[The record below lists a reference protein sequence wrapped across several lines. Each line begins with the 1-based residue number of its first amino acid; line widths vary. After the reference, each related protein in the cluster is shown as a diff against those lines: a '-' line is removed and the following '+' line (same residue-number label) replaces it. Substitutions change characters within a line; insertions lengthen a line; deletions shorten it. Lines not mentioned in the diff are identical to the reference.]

1 MWLARFWVIGIRADD
16 GTGKHAIPGTLAI
29 CTNTARSFYDQRT
42 ILLRQVSL
50 KSGAI
55 GILLAVLLV
64 IADTILGLLR
74 FMVICQKI
82 KLVR

>member
-1 MWLARFWVIGIRADD
+1 MIGIRSDD
-16 GTGKHAIPGTLAI
+16 GTGKHAVPGTLAI

-64 IADTILGLLR
+64 IADTFLGLLR